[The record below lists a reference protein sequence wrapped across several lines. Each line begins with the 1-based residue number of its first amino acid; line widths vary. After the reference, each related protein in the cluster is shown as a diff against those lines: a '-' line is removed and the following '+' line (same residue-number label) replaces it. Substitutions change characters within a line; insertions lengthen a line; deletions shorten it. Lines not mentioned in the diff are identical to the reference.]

1 MFLFVTGL
9 GFISPAF
16 AASHNDKQT
25 AEITSIN
32 FGFSQ
37 HFTKFR
43 MSPYS
48 AKDLNRVASSI
59 YVGSSLKVM
68 RGEVLAS
75 TSVPAGGGQAGV
87 TATCPPGWVLT
98 GGGSAGLSATGV
110 FVTKSK
116 PTGFPYKWMIRSC
129 YKHFTK

>member
-1 MFLFVTGL
+1 
-9 GFISPAF
+9 
-16 AASHNDKQT
+16 
-25 AEITSIN
+25 
-32 FGFSQ
+32 
-37 HFTKFR
+37 

-48 AKDLNRVASSI
+48 ANDLNRVASSI
-59 YVGSSLKVM
+59 YIGSPLKVM

-98 GGGSAGLSATGV
+98 WGGSAGLSATGV

-116 PTGFPYKWMIRSC
+116 TTGFPYKWMVRSC
-129 YKHFTK
+129 YKQFIK